1 MSSAQQMPDTCTT
14 REQLAGSVQQS
25 HREMARLGEREVQ
38 AIVGGDVTELAEL
51 EGKLRDARRKC
62 DADLSA
68 FRDHVAEHDCL

>member
-38 AIVGGDVTELAEL
+38 AIVGGDVTELAEI
-51 EGKLRDARRKC
+51 EGKLRDARRKY
-62 DADLSA
+62 DADLAA